1 MIKRHAFSAPLLAAA
16 VLAVTVAA
24 CSRAQSGPKES
35 DLAFEAHVRSTII
48 ATQIALDTEGPD
60 FGDLNLTHDIL
71 VNGVVTETA
80 GFVSWH
86 AVGRNL
92 NLSKLTSTRV
102 SDEETKVAAV
112 LRRLP
117 RLQSA
122 TDRKHHVA
130 TLTPDEAA
138 RVIIV
143 GELLDAGYAS
153 PADLPGAVDAS
164 HAVVPGAALDSWF
177 AARADHPLVSGSKVT
192 LATEASRVVAEIDKP
207 QP

>member
-1 MIKRHAFSAPLLAAA
+1 MISRQAFSTPLLSAL
-16 VLAVTVAA
+16 VLAVTVAG
-24 CSRAQSGPKES
+24 CSRAPSGPKEA
-35 DLAFEAHVRSTII
+35 DLAFDARVRSTII
-48 ATQIALDTEGPD
+48 TTQIVLDTEGPD
-60 FGDLNLTHDIL
+60 FGYLNLTKDIL
-71 VNGVVTETA
+71 VNGIVTETA

-86 AVGRNL
+86 ATGQNL
-92 NLSKLTSTRV
+92 NLSKLTTIRL

-130 TLTPDEAA
+130 ALTPDEAA

-153 PADLPGAVDAS
+153 PADLPGVVDAN
-164 HAVVPGAALDSWF
+164 HAVIAGAALDGWF
-177 AARADHPLVSGSKVT
+177 TAHAGQPLVNGSKVT

>member
-1 MIKRHAFSAPLLAAA
+1 MIYRHTFSAAFIAAML
-16 VLAVTVAA
+16 LAVTVVG
-24 CSRAQSGPKES
+24 CSRAPSGPKEA
-35 DLAFEAHVRSTII
+35 DLASDAEARSSII
-48 ATQIALDTEGPD
+48 TTQIALDTEGPD
-60 FGDLNLTHDIL
+60 FGNLNLTRDIL
-71 VNGVVTETA
+71 VNGIVTGSA
-80 GFVSWH
+80 YFASWH
-86 AVGRNL
+86 ATGQNL
-92 NLSKLTSTRV
+92 NLSKISSKRV

-130 TLTPDEAA
+130 ALTPDEAA
-138 RVIIV
+138 HVIIV

-153 PADLPGAVDAS
+153 PADLPGVVDAN
-164 HAVVPGAALDSWF
+164 HAVIAGAALDGWF
-177 AARADHPLVSGSKVT
+177 TAHAGQPLVNGSKVT